1 MSNENIGW
9 VYVLK
14 NPRFDDLKIGFTTY
28 LHPQQ
33 RADEISKSTGV
44 PAKFEV
50 MYAAL
55 LSNPNRVEQNVHRR
69 LRNYRVSQN
78 REFFS
83 CTILDAMSAIR
94 AAAQTSII
102 QEIDNRPEIVKA
114 REEVIRKQQE
124 EQRRN
129 EELIRQREL
138 AKIEEQRRINENKRL
153 ELEREKIRKIEL
165 EQQKKRE
172 EKENK
177 RRNKLIMQI
186 NNEIDREK
194 SNFWFYVLIHVIVFF
209 FIAFILVKI
218 IRLIIRSFNF
228 DTNVN
233 TIKYWFFIDNW
244 ILEICLLITI
254 LITHYIIKLH
264 QNSKYQKNKN
274 EELEKKRAC
283 LIQRVK
289 DGYL

>member
-1 MSNENIGW
+1 MNNEDIGW

-14 NPRFDDLKIGFTTY
+14 NPRFNDLKIGFTTY
-28 LHPQQ
+28 PHPQQ

-55 LSNPNRVEQNVHRR
+55 LLNPNRIDQNVHYK
-69 LRNYRVSQN
+69 LRVHRVSQN

-94 AAAQTSII
+94 AAAQNSII

-114 REEVIRKQQE
+114 REEAIRKQQE

-153 ELEREKIRKIEL
+153 EIEREKRRKIEL

-172 EKENK
+172 EKENR
-177 RRNKLIMQI
+177 RRNKLIKQI
-186 NNEIDREK
+186 NKEIDLKK
-194 SNFWFYVLIHVIVFF
+194 SNGCVFYATIYIFSIFLTEYIFLFTFKILGIGMDSKVVKVITKWNFEIF
-209 FIAFILVKI
+209 ALLAIPTSSFII
-218 IRLIIRSFNF
+218 
-228 DTNVN
+228 
-233 TIKYWFFIDNW
+233 
-244 ILEICLLITI
+244 
-254 LITHYIIKLH
+254 YIYN
-264 QNSKYQKNKN
+264 NSNYKKNKN
-274 EELEKKRAC
+274 KELEEKRAY

-289 DGYL
+289 DGFL

>member
-28 LHPQQ
+28 SHPQQ

-55 LSNPNRVEQNVHRR
+55 LLNPNRIEQNVHYK
-69 LRNYRVSQN
+69 LRIHRVSQN

-94 AAAQTSII
+94 AAAQNSII

-114 REEVIRKQQE
+114 REEAIRKQQE

-129 EELIRQREL
+129 EELIRQRQLE
-138 AKIEEQRRINENKRL
+138 KIEEQRRINENKRL

-165 EQQKKRE
+165 EQQKKRLIEINAQIDLEKSGCAIFLSYIISFFLLFGTVGNAILFLVPDNLRNNRIIGPISAILAIIIPIFIARLYLNRNSKKIKIKKLE
-172 EKENK
+172 EE
-177 RRNKLIMQI
+177 RDFLIGQI
-186 NNEIDREK
+186 N
-194 SNFWFYVLIHVIVFF
+194 
-209 FIAFILVKI
+209 
-218 IRLIIRSFNF
+218 
-228 DTNVN
+228 
-233 TIKYWFFIDNW
+233 
-244 ILEICLLITI
+244 
-254 LITHYIIKLH
+254 
-264 QNSKYQKNKN
+264 KNK
-274 EELEKKRAC
+274 
-283 LIQRVK
+283 
-289 DGYL
+289 